1 MTLVLHQSQDEM
13 HVKIRLGNKVNV
25 RVVGN
30 PEIQLGFLFFLCRC
44 SDEARYF
51 SPCMALLLNVVTHK

>member
-1 MTLVLHQSQDEM
+1 MFELL
-13 HVKIRLGNKVNV
+13 
-25 RVVGN
+25 
-30 PEIQLGFLFFLCRC
+30 EIQKFNWEFFFFLCRC